1 MDLAIRHRLNVP
13 LLLCLAYVILAAQP
27 MKALQDQLFQHR
39 SEVKA
44 EEALRFLPSGEFLSA
59 AVMGYDN
66 LVADLLWVRGI
77 ALFGDRYRASQD
89 DVWYDW
95 LFQLIDLSTELD
107 PLDARIYKFG
117 GLMLRLNHARIDQST
132 YVFHKGLEH
141 CPEEFFLPFG
151 IAMNYL
157 EFKSDPAKAGQYMQ
171 LAAKAPNSPFYLR
184 NLAASLLD
192 ETDQGE
198 VALAF
203 LVEQLGDLRP
213 GTLQY
218 NAVQV
223 KIAEVRHDSGA
234 RALQRGLNEY
244 ISRFNR
250 IPEPLT
256 TIAGVTYHDPWP
268 VDPFG
273 GTFVLDPRSGQIR
286 SSEWARVR
294 AENREKYGLGMAG
307 PEEAKPG
314 FK

>member
-1 MDLAIRHRLNVP
+1 MEQVIRHRLNLP
-13 LLLCLAYVILAAQP
+13 LLVLVAFVIGVASPMRGIQDRLHAA
-27 MKALQDQLFQHR
+27 R
-39 SEVKA
+39 NEVQA
-44 EEALRFLPSGEFLSA
+44 EDALRFLPSGEFLSA
-59 AVMGYDN
+59 AVLGYDN
-66 LVADLLWVRGI
+66 MVADLLWVRGI

-89 DVWYDW
+89 AAWYDW
-95 LFQLIDLSTELD
+95 LFQLIDLATDLD

-117 GLMLRLNHARIDQST
+117 GLMLRLNLARIDQST

-157 EFKSDPAKAGQYMQ
+157 EFKSDPAKAGHYMQ

-198 VALAF
+198 AALAF
-203 LVEQLGDLRP
+203 LVEQLGALRP
-213 GTLQY
+213 GTLQH

-223 KIAEVRHDSGA
+223 KLAEVQHDIGA
-234 RALQRGLNEY
+234 RAIQRALGEY
-244 ISRFNR
+244 LSRYNR
-250 IPEPLT
+250 IPEPLE
-256 TIAGVTYHDPWP
+256 ALRGVTFHDPWP
-268 VDPFG
+268 ADPYG
-273 GTFVLDPRSGQIR
+273 GRYVLEPGSGQIR

-294 AENREKYGLGMAG
+294 QETQEKYGLGTLG
-307 PEEAKPG
+307 PEEARPG